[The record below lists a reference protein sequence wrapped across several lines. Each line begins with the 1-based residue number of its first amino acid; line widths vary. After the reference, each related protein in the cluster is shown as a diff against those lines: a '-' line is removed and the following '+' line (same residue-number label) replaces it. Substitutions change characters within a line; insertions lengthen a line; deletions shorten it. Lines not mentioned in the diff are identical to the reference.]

1 MARRAGSLQGKPAV
15 HAAVGAIRWSTCPA
29 PGAPVPLETVRLTRA
44 YIGMYSPTVARA
56 STTSDAF
63 NAVAEPRRREILD
76 ALAGGEQ
83 SVGELAQRLRVAQ
96 PVVSKHLRVLRD
108 VNLVARR
115 DQGRRRLYRLNGA
128 ALRPIHEWLRRYE
141 ESWSQAFDRMEL
153 VLQTLE
159 SREERQDG

>member
-1 MARRAGSLQGKPAV
+1 M
-15 HAAVGAIRWSTCPA
+15 
-29 PGAPVPLETVRLTRA
+29 
-44 YIGMYSPTVARA
+44 ARA

-63 NAVAEPRRREILD
+63 NAVAEPRRRQILD
-76 ALAGGEQ
+76 ALAGGEH
-83 SVGELAQRLRVAQ
+83 SVGELAQSLRVAQ

-141 ESWSQAFDRMEL
+141 ESWSGAFDRMEM

-159 SREERQDG
+159 AQEELQHGQGAETQGSGHAAQR

>member
-1 MARRAGSLQGKPAV
+1 
-15 HAAVGAIRWSTCPA
+15 
-29 PGAPVPLETVRLTRA
+29 
-44 YIGMYSPTVARA
+44 MYSPTVARA